1 MSNLPI
7 ISGKNAIKAFSR
19 HGFTVAR
26 QTGSHVILVKQGL
39 DVTLS
44 VPLHDPIKRGTLR
57 RLITDAG
64 LSIDEFCE
72 VL

>member
-1 MSNLPI
+1 MSHLPV
-7 ISGKNAIKAFSR
+7 ISGREAIKAFSR
-19 HGFTVAR
+19 YGFTIAR
-26 QTGSHVILVKQGL
+26 QTGSHVIMVKHGV

-64 LSIDEFCE
+64 LTVEDF
-72 VL
+72 VTLL